1 MLLPKLNRLRVFWIT
16 DYSNVSNAFLK
27 SGNNNIPSL
36 QFKQRKRKQGRL
48 TTSGFVEYILCWNR
62 TREHSMVGV
71 RFSSQL
77 YQQFSNRAM
86 SPRDVCHESVRKK
99 RRLNDD
105 IQTPELSHH
114 HHLSLDINKKSHP
127 VKGAE
132 LFVAWSGDNI
142 QAIQYDHSYCF
153 VAENDETDL
162 ASISNLKDTKPKQ
175 VNSVSSQTDITMC
188 CNIRAL
194 RAAKNLESYP
204 GRQIKIEKRVLLGGC
219 LEK

>member
-1 MLLPKLNRLRVFWIT
+1 VLESYHRTFNGRRKILESALPTI
-16 DYSNVSNAFLK
+16 LK
-27 SGNNNIPSL
+27 PSE
-36 QFKQRKRKQGRL
+36 KR
-48 TTSGFVEYILCWNR
+48 
-62 TREHSMVGV
+62 
-71 RFSSQL
+71 
-77 YQQFSNRAM
+77 
-86 SPRDVCHESVRKK
+86 SPRDVCYESVRKK

-105 IQTPELSHH
+105 IKTPEP
-114 HHLSLDINKKSHP
+114 SLCVDINKKSHP

-132 LFVAWSGDNI
+132 LFVGWSCANI

-162 ASISNLKDTKPKQ
+162 ASISNLEDTKPKQ